1 MHDTTHFPACFVQ
14 LPPHTEGRRAAFYLA
29 AEEYIAD
36 HLPADNYFFTWQLG
50 PTVVMG
56 RNQVLHQEVDVDF
69 CRREGIDIIRR
80 RSGGGAIFADER
92 NIMTSLVTPDA
103 PVEPLFQEYAQ
114 AVAQA
119 LRQLGAPA
127 GVSGRNDIV
136 LEGGQKVCGN
146 AFYHKTGHNIAHG
159 TMLYDTN
166 ARLME
171 GALRPDIGKLEQKGV
186 KSVRSRVGLLKDY
199 LSFGVGTL
207 RQRLRLLLCN
217 RSTALSDADVQQIE
231 LLEQRYYQPDY
242 FYGSTLRSD
251 VVRSRRIAGCGL
263 VELHFRLSGS
273 RVADV
278 ALHGDFFDLGQAG
291 QRFASAFVG
300 CPFTPDSLRRAIA
313 EHHPECAVRG
323 LSEEAIVSLLTNN

>member
-1 MHDTTHFPACFVQ
+1 
-14 LPPHTEGRRAAFYLA
+14 LGR
-29 AEEYIAD
+29 
-36 HLPADNYFFTWQLG
+36 
-50 PTVVMG
+50 TVVMG
-56 RNQVLHQEVDVDF
+56 RNQVAHQEVNLDF
-69 CRREGIDIIRR
+69 CRENHIDVIRR
-80 RSGGGAIFADER
+80 KSGGGAIFADDG
-92 NIMTSLVTPDA
+92 NIMISLVTTQGK
-103 PVEPLFQEYAQ
+103 VEPIFLEYATT
-114 AVAQA
+114 VSRS
-119 LRQLGAPA
+119 LNELGAQTE
-127 GVSGRNDIV
+127 VHGRNDDI
-136 LEGGQKVCGN
+136 LMGKGKVCGN

-231 LLEQRYYQPDY
+231 LLEQRYCQPDY

-323 LSEEAIVSLLTNN
+323 LSEEAIVSLLTNSLKKTLNSTFACFLKHREH